1 MFDYLYGKVAD
12 LLPTKVVLDVNGIG
26 FDINISLNTFTALQD
41 CQQAKLFIYESIRED
56 AWVLFGFASQEER
69 SLFLL
74 LTGVSG
80 IGGNT
85 ARTILSSIDPTS
97 LCQAIS
103 NGDERLLTGVKGI
116 GKRTAQRII
125 VELKDKIP
133 ASMVAI
139 TDAYTPIKPTIR
151 DAVAEEKIN
160 EAIQALTM
168 LGFAPAPSKKMV
180 CALLDQHPEMT
191 TEDLIKKA
199 FTAI

>member
-56 AWVLFGFASQEER
+56 SWVLFGFASQEEL

-139 TDAYTPIKPTIR
+139 TDAYTPSKPTIR

-199 FTAI
+199 LTAI

>member
-26 FDINISLNTFTALQD
+26 FDLNISLNTFTALQD
-41 CQQAKLFIYESIRED
+41 YQQAKLFIYESIRED

-199 FTAI
+199 LTAI

>member
-41 CQQAKLFIYESIRED
+41 YQQAKLFIYESIRED

-199 FTAI
+199 LTAI

>member
-103 NGDERLLTGVKGI
+103 NGDERLLTRVKGI

-199 FTAI
+199 LTAI

>member
-74 LTGVSG
+74 RTGVRR

-199 FTAI
+199 LTAI

>member
-56 AWVLFGFASQEER
+56 VWVLFGFASQEER

-199 FTAI
+199 LTAI

>member
-41 CQQAKLFIYESIRED
+41 YQQAKLFIYESIRED

-139 TDAYTPIKPTIR
+139 TDAYIPIKPTIR

-199 FTAI
+199 LTAI

>member
-41 CQQAKLFIYESIRED
+41 SQQAKLFIYESIRED

-180 CALLDQHPEMT
+180 CSLLDQHPEMT

-199 FTAI
+199 LTAI

>member
-1 MFDYLYGKVAD
+1 M
-12 LLPTKVVLDVNGIG
+12 
-26 FDINISLNTFTALQD
+26 
-41 CQQAKLFIYESIRED
+41 
-56 AWVLFGFASQEER
+56 
-69 SLFLL
+69 
-74 LTGVSG
+74 SG

-199 FTAI
+199 LTAI